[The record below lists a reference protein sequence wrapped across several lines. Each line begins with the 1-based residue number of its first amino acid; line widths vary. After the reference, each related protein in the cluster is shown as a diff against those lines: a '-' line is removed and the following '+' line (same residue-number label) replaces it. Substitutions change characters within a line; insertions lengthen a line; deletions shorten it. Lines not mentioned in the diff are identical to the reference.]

1 MGFNFKFF
9 RIRIFA
15 EGTAVQDLLHPDRIL
30 VGGDPSVEG
39 QKTIQALVDVVA
51 IGYLVIKFY
60 D

>member
-1 MGFNFKFF
+1 MGYNSFESKFL
-9 RIRIFA
+9 A

-39 QKTIQALVDVVA
+39 QKQYRLLLMCIA
-51 IGYLVIKFY
+51 IGYLVIKFN